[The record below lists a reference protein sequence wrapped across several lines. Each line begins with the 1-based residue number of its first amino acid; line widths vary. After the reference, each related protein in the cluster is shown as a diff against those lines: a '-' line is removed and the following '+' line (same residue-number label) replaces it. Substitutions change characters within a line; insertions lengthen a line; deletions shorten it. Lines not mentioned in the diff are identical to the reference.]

1 MASLPPLS
9 SEIFAEKVLATK
21 ASAAATAA
29 RASFEKPCT
38 VCQKT
43 YYSENAYNNHLNSQ
57 KHKANVTRAQKA
69 VSSTTHD
76 DETASMLSSA
86 FSMGEPVVESE
97 SKDVVDVDDAEA
109 EFSQVV
115 NDIKNTSLDEKE
127 PVSRRPT
134 RPHHSSAE
142 DRPEHPLSTTTT
154 ATTTM
159 EDDDTASTASTSKY
173 NANPMLNCLF
183 CNFASPTFPLNVQ
196 HMGRF
201 HGMFVPEKD
210 YLIDTEG
217 LITYLW
223 NKINDLHE
231 CLYCGKVVHT
241 TPGIQTHMR
250 DRGHCMIAFESEEEL
265 IEIGQFYDFTS
276 TYSDAEEE
284 GDDSDSFDSTTNE
297 TGGIKLGAARQAT
310 TTTIS
315 GDASAPAADDE
326 GWETDS
332 TLSDVPTDE
341 ITAIPLGDRSHRYA
355 LLARSRH
362 HSHGDPRPHRSA
374 DGWHSHAH
382 ATPVAVYHDEFEL
395 HLPSGRTAGHRS
407 LNRYYRQNLRNYPG
421 VAERMELQQQQR
433 RAIASGSESSL
444 DRDAHADGDMGG
456 RGRQLVTRGN
466 GGLGM
471 VGVSEAKKAE
481 IRAVEKRERR
491 REQRERNKYQAGN
504 EKRGNLQK
512 HFRVS
517 PTPLFTSLGMIA
529 NWFNLQDPLLQ

>member
-1 MASLPPLS
+1 
-9 SEIFAEKVLATK
+9 
-21 ASAAATAA
+21 
-29 RASFEKPCT
+29 
-38 VCQKT
+38 
-43 YYSENAYNNHLNSQ
+43 
-57 KHKANVTRAQKA
+57 
-69 VSSTTHD
+69 
-76 DETASMLSSA
+76 
-86 FSMGEPVVESE
+86 
-97 SKDVVDVDDAEA
+97 
-109 EFSQVV
+109 
-115 NDIKNTSLDEKE
+115 
-127 PVSRRPT
+127 
-134 RPHHSSAE
+134 
-142 DRPEHPLSTTTT
+142 
-154 ATTTM
+154 
-159 EDDDTASTASTSKY
+159 
-173 NANPMLNCLF
+173 
-183 CNFASPTFPLNVQ
+183 
-196 HMGRF
+196 
-201 HGMFVPEKD
+201 
-210 YLIDTEG
+210 
-217 LITYLW
+217 
-223 NKINDLHE
+223 
-231 CLYCGKVVHT
+231 
-241 TPGIQTHMR
+241 
-250 DRGHCMIAFESEEEL
+250 MIAFESEEVL

-276 TYSDAEEE
+276 TYSDAGEE
-284 GDDSDSFDSTTNE
+284 DDSDSFDSTTNE

-315 GDASAPAADDE
+315 GDVSAPAADDE

-382 ATPVAVYHDEFEL
+382 TTPVAVYHDEFEL

-517 PTPLFTSLGMIA
+517 PTSLFISLGIIA
-529 NWFNLQDPLLQ
+529 DWFNLQDPLLQ

>member
-69 VSSTTHD
+69 ASSTTHD

-86 FSMGEPVVESE
+86 FSMGEPVVES
-97 SKDVVDVDDAEA
+97 KDVVDVDAEA

-115 NDIKNTSLDEKE
+115 DGIKNTSLDEKE

-142 DRPEHPLSTTTT
+142 DRPEHPLSTTST
-154 ATTTM
+154 ATSTM
-159 EDDDTASTASTSKY
+159 ENDDTASTASTSKY
-173 NANPMLNCLF
+173 NADPMLNCLF

-210 YLIDTEG
+210 YLVDAEG

-223 NKINDLHE
+223 DKISNLHE

-276 TYSDAEEE
+276 TYSDAE
-284 GDDSDSFDSTTNE
+284 GDDSDNTDSTTNE
-297 TGGIKLGAARQAT
+297 AGGIKLGAARQTTTT

-315 GDASAPAADDE
+315 GDASASAADDE

-421 VAERMELQQQQR
+421 VAERMELQQQR

-444 DRDAHADGDMGG
+444 DGDAHADGNMGG
-456 RGRQLVTRGN
+456 RGRQLVTRAN

-504 EKRGNLQK
+504 EKRGNFQK

-517 PTPLFTSLGMIA
+517 WTSLFIA
-529 NWFNLQDPLLQ
+529 GNDC